1 MQIIANTQYH
11 ATEINIV
18 GQEIGNIKNQY

>member
-1 MQIIANTQYH
+1 MQILANTQYH
-11 ATEINIV
+11 ATEINIL